1 VRVPAAES
9 NREEWK
15 EERKVSVS
23 FSAYD
28 KVANFTFEA
37 FLFDFGALLCGFAA
51 LSLALLEDLH
61 RALKHLCFPVGDL
74 GRMEAVFGGDFLHRF
89 EALDGL

>member
-1 VRVPAAES
+1 MPAAES

-15 EERKVSVS
+15 EERKVSVP

-28 KVANFTFEA
+28 KLANFTFEA

-51 LSLALLEDLH
+51 L
-61 RALKHLCFPVGDL
+61 
-74 GRMEAVFGGDFLHRF
+74 
-89 EALDGL
+89 DGL